1 MSQKKHTRTDRGRI
15 RVEGFDAEKVESR
28 DPISGWEPEL
38 ESAEGRG
45 RLSLAWLRF
54 KRNRLALFGAALIG
68 LMVFLA
74 VFARPIRLPAEL
86 SLWVLGTIDLPGV
99 LARQTIQP
107 FSLAPYDP
115 TARDT
120 LVGHTPPSF
129 AHPFGTDWAGRDV
142 FSRVLYG
149 GRWSLSIGF
158 IAVGM
163 ALLVGVPLGAVAGY
177 FGGWVDEAIMRF
189 VDMLYAFPFIVL
201 AIAIIAILGRGYWQM
216 IAALVIVGWLA
227 YARII
232 RGEILSVKENEY
244 VLAAKA
250 LGATDRSII
259 FRHIVP
265 NAMAPV
271 IVQATLSIGT
281 VVLTAAALGFI
292 GLGLSPASAEWG
304 VMLNVEQDGMAR
316 GTWWG
321 GLFPGLAI
329 FLFVMAINLVGDGV
343 RDAFDPQGDR
353 GGPGGELR

>member
-1 MSQKKHTRTDRGRI
+1 MSTKHTSMERGRVS
-15 RVEGFDAEKVESR
+15 VEGFDAEAVEQREPLSTWE
-28 DPISGWEPEL
+28 SGL
-38 ESAEGRG
+38 ESEEGRG
-45 RLSLAWLRF
+45 RLTFAWMRF
-54 KRNRLALFGAALIG
+54 RRNRLALFGAALIAT
-68 LMVFLA
+68 MVLLA
-74 VFARPIRLPAEL
+74 VFARPVRLPGEL
-86 SLWVLGTIDLPGV
+86 SLWILGTLDVPRPLGGMTV
-99 LARQTIQP
+99 QP
-107 FSLAPYDP
+107 FSLAPHDP
-115 TARDT
+115 TTRDVT
-120 LVGHTPPSF
+120 VGHTAPSWT
-129 AHPFGTDWAGRDV
+129 HPFGTDWAGRDV
-142 FSRVLYG
+142 LSRVMFG

-177 FGGWVDEAIMRF
+177 FGGWVDEAVMRF

-201 AIAIIAILGRGYWQM
+201 AVAIIAVLGRGYWQM
-216 IAALVIVGWLA
+216 IAALVVVGWLA

-250 LGATDRSII
+250 LGASDRAII
-259 FRHIVP
+259 VRHIIP

-281 VVLTAAALGFI
+281 VVLAAAALGFL

-329 FLFVMAINLVGDGV
+329 FAFVMAINLVGDGV
-343 RDAFDPQGDR
+343 RDAFDPQGER
-353 GGPGGELR
+353 TGPGGGHR